1 LKEGDKDFRKR
12 NVTVAQMDF
21 QKLEECYQQLAG
33 DASKSIWDA
42 SEKLSSKAVSE
53 ILDLFV
59 VMAEE
64 KNAALKKKAKTAAPT
79 AGELAAEP
87 YFQHAY
93 TRCGVN
99 SMEQLRK
106 CHLVK
111 LGISVERA
119 NCLLELSSIDL
130 FPVPCKRF

>member
-1 LKEGDKDFRKR
+1 MKEGDKDFRKR

-33 DASKSIWDA
+33 DPSKTIWDA
-42 SEKLSSKAVSE
+42 TDKLSSKAVSE
-53 ILDLFV
+53 ILEFFI

-64 KNAALKKKAKTAAPT
+64 KNTALKKKAKTAAPT
-79 AGELAAEP
+79 AGELAAGP
-87 YFQHAY
+87 YFQHAS

-106 CHLVK
+106 
-111 LGISVERA
+111 
-119 NCLLELSSIDL
+119 SIWS
-130 FPVPCKRF
+130 K